1 MLFEERVECGVSEA
15 CGGFVTEDLRDFRLL
30 APFKAHLD
38 IAEVLT
44 LAIVGAK
51 ELELSLKIYR
61 TVLSLLL
68 EKDASLTLEVL
79 GQRRIAFLERQL
91 ALDSLLCPMICV
103 SNILDELGF
112 EGAEPGVDNGLTPR

>member
-15 CGGFVTEDLRDFRLL
+15 CGGFVPEDLRDFRLL
-30 APFKAHLD
+30 APFKANLD

-79 GQRRIAFLERQL
+79 GQRRIAFLKW
-91 ALDSLLCPMICV
+91 
-103 SNILDELGF
+103 
-112 EGAEPGVDNGLTPR
+112 

>member
-1 MLFEERVECGVSEA
+1 MLIEERVKCGVSEA
-15 CGGFVTEDLRDFRLL
+15 CGGFVTEDLRDLRLL

-38 IAEVLT
+38 IAEVLA

-61 TVLSLLL
+61 TVLSFLL
-68 EKDASLTLEVL
+68 KQDACLTLKVL

-91 ALDSLLCPMICV
+91 ALDSLLRPMVCV

-112 EGAEPGVDNGLTPR
+112 EGAEPRVDNGLTPR